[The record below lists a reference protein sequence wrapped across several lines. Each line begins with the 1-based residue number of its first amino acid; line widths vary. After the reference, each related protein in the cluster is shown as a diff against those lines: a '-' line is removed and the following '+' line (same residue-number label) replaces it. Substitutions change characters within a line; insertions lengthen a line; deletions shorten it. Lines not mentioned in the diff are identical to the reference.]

1 MKKKSYQKP
10 LMVSEEFVPQEYV
23 AACSPD
29 ISWQPSLMLHLI
41 QVIHIFGQTKTIMEF
56 QTPMNKL
63 TPIDIHATTVVHYP
77 MVKKV
82 NMFLKTQVKNAYS
95 LIRPKEILSL
105 FINQIKLLQVI
116 IHDSLELL
124 MKILVFPY
132 NPSSSFF
139 SEQVIGNL

>member
-29 ISWQPSLMLHLI
+29 ISWQP
-41 QVIHIFGQTKTIMEF
+41 KPNA
-56 QTPMNKL
+56 TPYSSDSHFW
-63 TPIDIHATTVVHYP
+63 IDIHATTVVHYP
-77 MVKKV
+77 IVKKV

-105 FINQIKLLQVI
+105 FIN
-116 IHDSLELL
+116 
-124 MKILVFPY
+124 
-132 NPSSSFF
+132 
-139 SEQVIGNL
+139 

>member
-29 ISWQPSLMLHLI
+29 ISWQP
-41 QVIHIFGQTKTIMEF
+41 KPNA
-56 QTPMNKL
+56 TPYSSDSHFW
-63 TPIDIHATTVVHYP
+63 IDKNNNGILDTNEQINSNRYTCDNSGALP
-77 MVKKV
+77 NVKKV

-105 FINQIKLLQVI
+105 F
-116 IHDSLELL
+116 
-124 MKILVFPY
+124 
-132 NPSSSFF
+132 
-139 SEQVIGNL
+139 

>member
-23 AACSPD
+23 AACCPD
-29 ISWQPSLMLHLI
+29 ISWQP
-41 QVIHIFGQTKTIMEF
+41 KPNA
-56 QTPMNKL
+56 TPYS
-63 TPIDIHATTVVHYP
+63 IHATTVVHYP

-105 FINQIKLLQVI
+105 FIN
-116 IHDSLELL
+116 
-124 MKILVFPY
+124 
-132 NPSSSFF
+132 
-139 SEQVIGNL
+139 

>member
-29 ISWQPSLMLHLI
+29 ISWQP
-41 QVIHIFGQTKTIMEF
+41 KPNA
-56 QTPMNKL
+56 TPYSSDSHFW
-63 TPIDIHATTVVHYP
+63 IDKNNNGILDTNEQINSNRYTCDNSGALP
-77 MVKKV
+77 NGEKV

-105 FINQIKLLQVI
+105 FIN
-116 IHDSLELL
+116 
-124 MKILVFPY
+124 
-132 NPSSSFF
+132 
-139 SEQVIGNL
+139 